1 MTTILEN
8 GLPEAEHFNELGLRV
23 ADNVSALLSYWD
35 ANEVCRYANDAFGEW
50 FGRSRAEMDGI
61 TLKALLGAT
70 YEKSVTYI
78 QQVLAGNTPTFEREL
93 VLPDGDSMV
102 YLATYYPD
110 FDEDQRV
117 IGFYVHCAD
126 ITKIKKL
133 EADLRKSEL
142 RFSKFLENAPDAL
155 VIIDEKGIVHL
166 INAKC
171 TEVFGYSRGELNGKH
186 VELLIPQCCPLF
198 QSTKQKDYS
207 DSELLKPV
215 NAGLRL
221 EGKRGTGELFP
232 LDVSLNP
239 FETDEGSFVA
249 VSVRDITLMVERE
262 KEMLQSVEVISDQN
276 KRLINFTHIVSH
288 NLRTHSG
295 NLSTVLNLF
304 FESDSA
310 EEKEEMLGYLKQIST
325 GFTDTVNHLNEIV
338 AVQTKKNLQKE
349 EINLCRYI
357 ERCLETIAMDIRQ
370 AGVIVRNRVPA
381 DTTFTYNI
389 AYLESILLNFL
400 TNGIKYRSKERTATI
415 DLSVTKNDNE
425 LMLHIADNG
434 IGINLKEN
442 GTKLFGMY
450 NTFGSHPEA
459 RGIGLFITKYQVEA
473 MGGTI
478 DVESEPGVGTT
489 FTIHFPNNIP
499 SLG

>member
-1 MTTILEN
+1 MTTFLEN
-8 GLPEAEHFNELGLRV
+8 SLPETEHFSELGLRV

-35 ANEVCRYANDAFGEW
+35 ANEMCCYANDAFGDW
-50 FGRSRAEMDGI
+50 FGRSREEMDGI
-61 TLKALLGAT
+61 QLKELLGVE
-70 YEKSVTYI
+70 YEKSAPHVKA
-78 QQVLAGNTPTFEREL
+78 VLAGKTPTFEREMA
-93 VLPDGDSMV
+93 LPNGDKRI

-110 FDEDQRV
+110 FNTANKV
-117 IGFYVHCAD
+117 IGFYVHGAD
-126 ITKIKKL
+126 ITNIKKL
-133 EADLRKSEL
+133 EGDLKKSEQ
-142 RFSKFLENAPDAL
+142 RFRQFLENSPDAL
-155 VIIDEKGIVHL
+155 VIIDEKGIIHL
-166 INAKC
+166 VNTQC
-171 TEVFGYSRGELNGKH
+171 THVFGYNSSDLTGKH
-186 VELLIPQCCPLF
+186 VELLIPQCRPLF
-198 QSTKQKDYS
+198 QSTQQKGYS
-207 DSELLKPV
+207 ESELLKPA
-215 NAGLRL
+215 NAGLKL
-221 EGKRGTGELFP
+221 EGKRSTGEMFP
-232 LDVSLNP
+232 LDVSLSP
-239 FETDEGSFVA
+239 FETDEGHFVS

-304 FESDSA
+304 FESDSP

-349 EINLCRYI
+349 TINLCTYI

-370 AGVIVRNRVPA
+370 AGVVVTNHVSA
-381 DTTFTYNI
+381 DTTFVYNT

-400 TNGIKYRSKERTATI
+400 TNGIKYRSPERMSTI
-415 DLSVTKNDNE
+415 DLSIDKNDHE
-425 LMLHIADNG
+425 LVLHIADNG

-478 DVESEPGVGTT
+478 DVASEPGVGTT
-489 FTIHFPNNIP
+489 FTIHFPYNIT
-499 SLG
+499 G